1 MHPTHISQ
9 TLRASA
15 SLRDKNSHL
24 PKNPTLT
31 LIIRGT
37 TAVTTVDTVLS
48 KHDNGLNFSPWFPTQ
63 NQIWKGSL
71 ESISF
76 EQEAIKNKLMVL
88 GKPCYVVKVAGKIG
102 VTNEGYLSPTENG
115 TAAQVELLT
124 FVTPVRIQ
132 QLGDPNFLSF
142 HGVKYAY
149 ATGAMAGGIASEEM
163 VIALGKAQILSSFG
177 AGGLSPDR
185 LEAAIKKIQQALP
198 HGPYAFNLIHSP
210 SEAAIERRAV
220 DLYLKYQVKTVEASA
235 FLDLT
240 PNIVYYR
247 VAGLGLN
254 DANQI
259 EIRNKVIAKIS
270 RREVATKFMQPAPP
284 RILKELLEQ
293 GLITDLQATLAA
305 KVPMADDITV
315 EADSGGHT
323 DNRPLVCL
331 LPSIVALRDEIQ
343 AQYHYQ
349 IPIRVGVAGGIG
361 TPESALAGFMMG
373 AAYVVTGS
381 INQSCIE
388 SGACEHTKKLLAQAE
403 MADMM
408 MAPAADMFEMG
419 VKLQVLKRGTMFP
432 MRAQKLFELYR
443 AYDSIEDI
451 PLAEREKLEKQVF
464 RKTIAEV
471 WEGTAAYLSQRNPEK
486 LGKAVNNPKLK
497 MALIFRWYLGLSSR
511 WSNSGEKGREVD
523 YQIWCGPAMG
533 SFNDWVKGS
542 YLSDPN
548 NRRVVD
554 VADQIMTGAAFLY
567 RIQSLKMQGLQVSN
581 YYSQYQPVPSTLLE
595 I

>member
-1 MHPTHISQ
+1 M
-9 TLRASA
+9 
-15 SLRDKNSHL
+15 
-24 PKNPTLT
+24 
-31 LIIRGT
+31 
-37 TAVTTVDTVLS
+37 TTVDTVLS
-48 KHDNGLNFSPWFPTQ
+48 KHDNGLNFSAWSHTQ
-63 NQIWKGSL
+63 NQVWKGSL

-88 GKPCYVVKVAGKIG
+88 DKPCYVVKVAGKIG

-115 TAAQVELLT
+115 TTAQVDLLT
-124 FVTPVRIQ
+124 FVPPVRIQ

-198 HGPYAFNLIHSP
+198 QGPYAFNLIHSP
-210 SEAAIERRAV
+210 SEPAIERRAV

-284 RILKELLEQ
+284 RILKELLQQ

-373 AAYVVTGS
+373 AAYIVTGS

-464 RKTIAEV
+464 RKSIAEV

-567 RIQSLKMQGLQVSN
+567 RIQSLKIQGLQLSN
-581 YYSQYQPVPSTLLE
+581 YYSQYQPVRSTLVE